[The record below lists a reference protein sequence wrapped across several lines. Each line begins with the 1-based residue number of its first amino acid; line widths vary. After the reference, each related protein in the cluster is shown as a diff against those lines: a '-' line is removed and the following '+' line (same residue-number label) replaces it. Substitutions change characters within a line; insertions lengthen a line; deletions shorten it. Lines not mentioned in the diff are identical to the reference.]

1 MRCASVGLSVA
12 VAAVC
17 GCTTFEVNYQRLPTP
32 QALESIQAGTTTR
45 SEVLRRLGPPEE
57 LRRPAPFE
65 RARPSSPQRRRIVDG
80 GDIFDRSSYTY
91 ASERHTVN
99 DFGLLPTGPA
109 LFDVSWSTSREDR
122 WRIEFD
128 ENDVVQTV
136 SHIDEI
142 VDDDR

>member
-32 QALESIQAGTTTR
+32 QALESIRAGTTTR

-91 ASERHTVN
+91 ASERHTVR

>member
-1 MRCASVGLSVA
+1 MRCTSVGLSVA

-17 GCTTFEVNYQRLPTP
+17 GCTTVEVNYQGLPTP
-32 QALESIQAGTTTR
+32 QALESIEAGTTTR

-57 LRRPAPFE
+57 LRRPAPFD
-65 RARPSSPQRRRIVDG
+65 RARSSSPQRRRIVDG
-80 GDIFDRSSYTY
+80 GDIFGRSSYTY
-91 ASERHTVN
+91 ASERYTFR

-109 LFDVSWSTSREDR
+109 LFDISWTTSREDR

-128 ENDVVQTV
+128 ENDLVQSV